1 MSNRSI
7 LEHEAFS
14 LKVDRRNLKQLYTAN
29 IEYVNEITRINYFNN
44 LVNIGQ
50 LKGKV
55 FKAKTLSPKRLKG
68 VGSFA
73 LSAYAYYSLP
83 YLTLLFGHTAPIL
96 AITVGTI
103 YGA

>member
-1 MSNRSI
+1 M

-14 LKVDRRNLKQLYTAN
+14 LKVDRRNLRNLYSAN
-29 IEYVNEITRINYFNN
+29 IEYVNEISRINHLNN
-44 LVNIGQ
+44 MVNIGK

-55 FKAKTLSPKRLKG
+55 FKAKILSPRRLKG
-68 VGSFA
+68 IGSFA
-73 LSAYAYYSLP
+73 LSAYAYSILP

-96 AITVGTI
+96 AITAGTI